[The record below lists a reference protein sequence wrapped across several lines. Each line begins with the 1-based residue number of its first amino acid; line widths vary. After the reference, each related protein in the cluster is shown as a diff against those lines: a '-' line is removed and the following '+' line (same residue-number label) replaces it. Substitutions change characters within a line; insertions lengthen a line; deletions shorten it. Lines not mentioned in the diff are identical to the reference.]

1 MSDAW
6 RWMPISRRPSKASM
20 PREMSYR
27 ISTRS
32 QLLPATPRLQ
42 RHIFINRYRRTTKAT
57 VTSWIVAPPETTLR
71 GLNLQKPA
79 LRGVSVQLDRL
90 LPQPPLNNRGHMR

>member
-6 RWMPISRRPSKASM
+6 RWMPISGRRSTVFM
-20 PREMSYR
+20 LREMWYR
-27 ISTRS
+27 ISTKS